1 MGRALVYQ
9 LVRSFCWLFLLVH
22 NRLSIRGRSNIPR
35 TGPIIM
41 VANHCSNLDPVVMG
55 AAYPQRLRYLA
66 KVELFQGSRLFA
78 WLIGILGAIPVSR
91 QTSQSAG
98 GALRSFL
105 QLLEGGESVL
115 LFPEG
120 GRSEDGCLKPLEG
133 GVALLALKTGALV
146 VPAYIAGTFKAMPVG
161 ATSIRWNPV
170 SVRFGA
176 PLDPQLFASA
186 RTPKEARAAFLQELS
201 RSLHAMEDAV

>member
-9 LVRSFCWLFLLVH
+9 LVRRFCWLFLLVH

-35 TGPIIM
+35 TRPIIM

-66 KVELFQGSRLFA
+66 KAELFQGSRLFA

-98 GALRSFL
+98 GALKSFL
-105 QLLEGGESVL
+105 QLLEEGESVL

-146 VPAYIAGTFKAMPVG
+146 VPAYIAGTFKAMPIG
-161 ATSIRWNPV
+161 ATFIRWNPV

-176 PLDPQLFASA
+176 PLDPQLFAGA
-186 RTPKEARAAFLQELS
+186 RPKEARAAFLQELS